1 MGTPSG
7 IGTMARFVIGGVDVA
22 AFFRQV
28 LEELKPLSDRFGGTL
43 RMVCACLLIWIIA
56 LTFRNPMGD
65 LGVFMVF
72 IFLQRNKMM
81 TRFVALLVL
90 VALILASLW
99 ILGIA
104 YFSWNNSWLRILLW
118 GGMFWI
124 NYYLMSRLPK
134 LSIVFM
140 LPISFASVFCFAFDQ
155 DPNPNT
161 LISQLG
167 WVWCAIGLT
176 IMGSFLVEY
185 FFGAPSALDLLR
197 AEVRRIFDHAES
209 HCLGRADGTLSPLTL
224 GVNVGVVHDQ
234 AKMLQKFGGL
244 TPLQRENCTR
254 IISAVGAID
263 RIALEGDLSIPPDA
277 SSRIDWLLVASH
289 LGQLR
294 KRLLQG
300 DSRVSVRT
308 NDAEGQEALGIS
320 NLQLAQAMKE
330 LLEAETCLDP
340 SGSGHGVPLRQKS
353 EEPAITEKKDFSDEE
368 FATRATIATMACYM
382 FASMTDWSGI
392 HTCMITCAVSAMNN
406 VDSQIFK
413 QRLRIIGASIGG
425 LMGFLAMFL
434 IPHMDNL
441 TGVLLIM
448 AAGTG
453 ISAWICMGR
462 VKYSYIGIQ
471 MGLAFVMLVAQDP
484 HATTGFTVI
493 RDRLIGILVGLFAMR
508 YAFIWWTPKYI
519 RGEEPTVPAPR
530 LIPI

>member
-1 MGTPSG
+1 
-7 IGTMARFVIGGVDVA
+7 MARFVIGGVDVP

-28 LEELKPLSDRFGGTL
+28 LEELKPMSDRFGGTL
-43 RMVCACLLIWIIA
+43 RMVCACLLVWIVA

-65 LGVFMVF
+65 MGVFMVF

-81 TRFVALLVL
+81 TRFVAVLVI
-90 VALILASLW
+90 VALIAASLW

-104 YFSWNNSWLRILLW
+104 YLSWNLSWLRILLW
-118 GGMFWI
+118 GGMFWV
-124 NYYLMSRLPK
+124 NYYLMSRFPK
-134 LSIVFM
+134 LSVVFM
-140 LPISFASVFCFAFDQ
+140 LPISFASVFCFNFDQ
-155 DPNPNT
+155 DPNPNY

-197 AEVRRIFDHAES
+197 SEVRSALDHAES
-209 HCLGRADGTLSPLTL
+209 HCLERADGILSPLTL

-244 TPLQRENCTR
+244 TLLQRENCMR

-263 RIALEGDLSIPPDA
+263 RLAFEGDLSVPP
-277 SSRIDWLLVASH
+277 SSSERADWLLVASH
-289 LGQLR
+289 LDHLR
-294 KRLLQG
+294 KRLLLGGGQRDRSSATDG
-300 DSRVSVRT
+300 IKT
-308 NDAEGQEALGIS
+308 PGLAES
-320 NLQLAQAMKE
+320 MKE
-330 LLEAETCLDP
+330 LIDAEVCLDVSTQDHCVLLKKTPEVP
-340 SGSGHGVPLRQKS
+340 SLPD
-353 EEPAITEKKDFSDEE
+353 KKDFTDAE
-368 FATRATIATMACYM
+368 FAVRATVAIMACYM

-406 VDSQIFK
+406 VDSQVFK

-448 AAGTG
+448 ALGTG
-453 ISAWICMGR
+453 ISAWVCMGR
-462 VKYSYIGIQ
+462 VKYSYIGVQ

-484 HATTGFTVI
+484 HATTEFTVI
-493 RDRLIGILVGLFAMR
+493 RDRLFGILVGLFAMR
-508 YAFIWWTPKYI
+508 YAFIWFTPKYI
-519 RGEEPTVPAPR
+519 RGVDPISAPR
-530 LIPI
+530 LSPI

>member
-7 IGTMARFVIGGVDVA
+7 TGTGNLGRFVIGGVDVA

-28 LEELKPLSDRFGGTL
+28 LEELKPLSDRSGGTL

-81 TRFVALLVL
+81 TRFVAVLVL
-90 VALILASLW
+90 VAMILASLW

-104 YFSWNNSWLRILLW
+104 YFSWNNSCLRILLW

-134 LSIVFM
+134 LSVVFM
-140 LPISFASVFCFAFDQ
+140 LPISFASVFCFTFDQ
-155 DPNPNT
+155 DPNPNI

-197 AEVRRIFDHAES
+197 AEVRRTLDHAES
-209 HCLGRADGTLSPLTL
+209 HCLGRADGTLPPLTL

-244 TPLQRENCTR
+244 TSLQRENCSR

-277 SSRIDWLLVASH
+277 SSRADWLLVASR
-289 LGQLR
+289 LAKLR
-294 KRLLQG
+294 KRLLKGAPGGCSPWDDDDQASG
-300 DSRVSVRT
+300 SESIT
-308 NDAEGQEALGIS
+308 NP
-320 NLQLAQAMKE
+320 QLAEAMEE
-330 LLEAETCLDP
+330 LIISETCLDNF
-340 SGSGHGVPLRQKS
+340 GSAHTSPIKQPIQDTALS
-353 EEPAITEKKDFSDEE
+353 EKKDFSDRNLQPE
-368 FATRATIATMACYM
+368 
-382 FASMTDWSGI
+382 
-392 HTCMITCAVSAMNN
+392 
-406 VDSQIFK
+406 
-413 QRLRIIGASIGG
+413 QRS
-425 LMGFLAMFL
+425 
-434 IPHMDNL
+434 PPWP
-441 TGVLLIM
+441 V
-448 AAGTG
+448 
-453 ISAWICMGR
+453 ICLP
-462 VKYSYIGIQ
+462 V
-471 MGLAFVMLVAQDP
+471 
-484 HATTGFTVI
+484 
-493 RDRLIGILVGLFAMR
+493 
-508 YAFIWWTPKYI
+508 
-519 RGEEPTVPAPR
+519 
-530 LIPI
+530 